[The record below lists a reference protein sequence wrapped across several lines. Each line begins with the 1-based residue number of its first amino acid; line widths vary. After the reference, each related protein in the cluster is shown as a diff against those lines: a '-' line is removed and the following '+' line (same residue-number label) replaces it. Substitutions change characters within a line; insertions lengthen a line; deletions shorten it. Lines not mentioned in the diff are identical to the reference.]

1 MAVHDLDDSFGRY
14 SGKIARYGITTTNQA
29 SFFESPEMNQV
40 VISATGLYTP
50 PYSSSNHELVVCFN
64 QYAENFNRDNA
75 AAIAAG
81 TVTAIEPSSVEFIEK
96 ASGIKA
102 RYVVEKSGV
111 LDPARMVP
119 HIPERPDDQNSIM
132 CDMAV
137 AAAQQAMQRAGR
149 SAADID
155 GVIVACSNMQR
166 AYPAIAVEV
175 QGALGI
181 DGYGF
186 DMNVACSSATFGIQ
200 AAVSAIQSGQAR
212 AILVVNPEIT
222 SGHLNWR
229 DRDSHFI
236 FGDACTAILLERAD
250 LATSA
255 HQFDILAI
263 KLKTQFSNNIRNN
276 FGFLNRGDESGIGKA
291 DKLFRQQ
298 GRKVF
303 KEVCP
308 MAAATITSTVQSA
321 DLQIDQI
328 NRFWLH
334 QANLNMNLLIARLIL
349 GRDATPEESPTILD
363 TYANTSSAGSIIA
376 FHKHQDDLEAGA
388 IGVICSFGAG
398 YSIGCV
404 LVKKLG

>member
-1 MAVHDLDDSFGRY
+1 
-14 SGKIARYGITTTNQA
+14 
-29 SFFESPEMNQV
+29 MNQV
-40 VISATGLYTP
+40 VISGTGLYTP
-50 PYSSSNHELVVCFN
+50 AFSISNEELIACFN
-64 QYAENFNRDNA
+64 TYVNQFNAEHA
-75 AAIAAG
+75 SAIAAG
-81 TVTAIEPSSVEFIEK
+81 EIVALEESSVGFIEK
-96 ASGIKA
+96 ASGIKS
-102 RYVVEKSGV
+102 RFVMNKEGV
-111 LDPARMVP
+111 LDPKRMVP
-119 HIPERPDDQNSIM
+119 LIPERADDEPSIM

-137 AAAQQAMQRAGR
+137 HAAKEALQRAGR
-149 SAADID
+149 TAADVD
-155 GVIVACSNMQR
+155 AVIVACSNLQR

-175 QGALGI
+175 QTALGI
-181 DGYGF
+181 DGYGY

-212 AILVVNPEIT
+212 SVLVINPEIT

-255 HQFDILAI
+255 HQFAI
-263 KLKTQFSNNIRNN
+263 VNVKLKTQFSNNIRNN
-276 FGFLNRGDESGIGKA
+276 FGFLNRADESGIGKA
-291 DKLFRQQ
+291 DKLFKQQ

-308 MAAATITSTVQSA
+308 MAAAMITDTVEKA
-321 DLQIDQI
+321 GLQIGDV

-334 QANLNMNLLIARLIL
+334 QANLNMNLLITRMML
-349 GRDATPEESPTILD
+349 GRDALPDESPTILD

-376 FHKHQDDLEAGA
+376 FHKHQDDLATGA
-388 IGVICSFGAG
+388 LGVICSFGAG

-404 LVKKLG
+404 VLKKI